1 MSEHKAAVQYES
13 KGKTPDGK
21 PFLTVKKARG
31 YYEYSERGGVD
42 SIAFILFDRKIEKF
56 CLIYE
61 SKPPRD
67 EIENAEVRMTTAF
80 GGSKDSEKTFEEIC
94 KIEVLE
100 ETGYDVNIERINFI
114 GQTLVST
121 QMSQMCHGYL
131 VDVTNIEKTHTAE
144 WEQETSEEQMKK
156 DPNEFSGNRV
166 VWMNADELI
175 ENGDWKSVWIFAT
188 AVHQEIIKK

>member
-1 MSEHKAAVQYES
+1 MDKHKPVIKYES
-13 KGKTPDGK
+13 PGKTPDGK
-21 PFLTVKKARG
+21 PFLTVKQARG

-42 SIAFILFDRKIEKF
+42 SIAFILLDRNTNMF

-80 GGSKDSEKTFEEIC
+80 GGSKDSENTFEEIC
-94 KIEVLE
+94 KTEVLE
-100 ETGYDVNIERINFI
+100 ETGYDVNLERINYI

-121 QMSQMCHGYL
+121 QMSQMCHGFL

-156 DPNEFSGNRV
+156 DPNGFSGNRV
-166 VWMNADELI
+166 VWMDADELMQ
-175 ENGDWKSVWIFAT
+175 NGDWKSVWILAT
-188 AVHQEIIKK
+188 AIHTEIL